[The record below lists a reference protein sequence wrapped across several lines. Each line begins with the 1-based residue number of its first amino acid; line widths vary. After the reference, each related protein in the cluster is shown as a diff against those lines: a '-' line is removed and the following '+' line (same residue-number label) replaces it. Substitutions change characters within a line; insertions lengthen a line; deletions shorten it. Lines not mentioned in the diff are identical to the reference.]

1 MVKNTTGGS
10 KHKGQARKLV
20 NAPVSNKIQYS
31 QDHLHLIESIR
42 RFHFLYAKFSAIF
55 IFLDQK

>member
-20 NAPVSNKIQYS
+20 NAPISNKNCWNCQENCSLMSTTYIKK
-31 QDHLHLIESIR
+31 L
-42 RFHFLYAKFSAIF
+42 LYK
-55 IFLDQK
+55 DTKNE